1 MAGPARE
8 GRIRARSKAA
18 RGRRT
23 LVRRTVRFS
32 AEPAVAV
39 QLARPSSLN
48 REGPARMRTASAS
61 DPFSSFSAR
70 LQSRPFGNR
79 GEARAAEE
87 YSVAADLRRHAEV
100 QAPIHVVQLPAEA
113 CSFHFR
119 PLRRGRLPRI
129 ARTARASVLQPR
141 CRRGSFDWF
150 IRLVIQMR
158 IGRRHEPNLFRT
170 PSQRAQDLQS
180 SGEILL
186 STDGVTFIAKPQTDV
201 ASESSRRHLREELG
215 WSVDIAPLSVD
226 GSSVISRYTCHSVRL

>member
-1 MAGPARE
+1 MWYSYQLRPVPSIFDRC
-8 GRIRARSKAA
+8 
-18 RGRRT
+18 
-23 LVRRTVRFS
+23 
-32 AEPAVAV
+32 AVV
-39 QLARPSSLN
+39 DCPGLP
-48 REGPARMRTASAS
+48 G
-61 DPFSSFSAR
+61 
-70 LQSRPFGNR
+70 
-79 GEARAAEE
+79 
-87 YSVAADLRRHAEV
+87 LRV
-100 QAPIHVVQLPAEA
+100 
-113 CSFHFR
+113 
-119 PLRRGRLPRI
+119 
-129 ARTARASVLQPR
+129 
-141 CRRGSFDWF
+141 RGSFDWF